1 MANEK
6 GLSHERRDSATR
18 YVEDLAKFARV
29 ERLRPL
35 GEDEGS
41 MTGRREA
48 RQGALEAVLFR
59 WHDQLM
65 LFDS

>member
-1 MANEK
+1 M
-6 GLSHERRDSATR
+6 
-18 YVEDLAKFARV
+18 AKFARV

-41 MTGRREA
+41 LTGRRDA
-48 RQGALEAVLFR
+48 RHGAVEAVLFR